1 MNKVTKNVLI
11 ICGCVVVIGA
21 GGTYFVQKSSAK
33 PKTETATI
41 TYEVKKGDLSKTVTS
56 SGNVEA
62 SNSVNLSFTGKS
74 KVTKVLVNSGDQVQK
89 GQLLAEMDATALQN
103 ALLSAQASYDSA
115 VAKLKSLEAG
125 TDASTI
131 ADQKSQVSQAKAAL
145 DSAESDLANAKK
157 LTNPTYVQ
165 QQIDKAKTAVVNAQ
179 TKLDE
184 VKQGTDQSQILF
196 AQVAL
201 ENAQNAYKQAASQQS
216 GGQDSPQTSVAA
228 AQSKVDSAKRAYDQA
243 VTQLSNL
250 QKGPEDSELA
260 MSKANV
266 AQAQANLS
274 DAKANL
280 EGAKI
285 YAPFSGMISA
295 VNIQAGEYPASDS
308 TAVSMFST
316 EGNYKISASIDDTD
330 ITDVKVGQDVNI
342 TFDALTGVTLK
353 GKVTS
358 KAVLGEVQSSG
369 LVTFPVT
376 VEITPGQDNA
386 DKLIPGLSATI
397 AIITDGKKD
406 VLTVPDAAIKSFGG
420 RKIVTVDN
428 DGKSEQK
435 EITTGLDD
443 GASTEV
449 ISGLTEGDKVSIT
462 MTTTSNSR
470 TSSSMMQG
478 GFGGMGGFSG
488 GFSGG
493 QMPGNREFNRSGTGG
508 STRQGNGTS
517 GAGGGMGG
525 GGK

>member
-11 ICGCVVVIGA
+11 ICSCVVVIGA

-41 TYEVKKGDLSKTVTS
+41 TYEVKKGNLSKTVTS

-62 SNSVNLSFTGKS
+62 SNSVNLSFSGKS
-74 KVTKVLVNSGDQVQK
+74 KVTKVNVNAGDKVQK

-103 ALLSAQASYDSA
+103 ALLSAQANYDSA
-115 VAKLKSLEAG
+115 AAKLKSLEDG
-125 TDASTI
+125 TDSSTI
-131 ADQKSQVSQAKAAL
+131 ADQKYQVSKAKSDL
-145 DSAESDLANAKK
+145 SSAESDLTNAKK
-157 LTNPTYVQ
+157 LANPTYVQ

-179 TKLDE
+179 TKLNE
-184 VKQGTDQSQILF
+184 VKQGTDQSQVLF

-216 GGQDSPQTSVAA
+216 GGQDSQQSTVTA
-228 AQSKVDSAKRAYDQA
+228 AQSKVDNAKRTYDQA
-243 VTQLSNL
+243 VEQLSKL
-250 QKGPEDSELA
+250 QKGPEESDLA
-260 MSKANV
+260 MAKANV

-274 DAKANL
+274 DAKANI

-285 YAPFSGMISA
+285 FAPYNGMISA
-295 VNIQAGEYPASDS
+295 VNIKAGEYPTGDS

-316 EGNYKISASIDDTD
+316 EGSYKISASIDDTD
-330 ITDVKVGQDVNI
+330 ITDVKVGQEANI

-358 KAVLGEVQSSG
+358 KAVLGEIQSSG

-376 VEITPGQDNA
+376 VEITPGQENA
-386 DKLIPGLSATI
+386 DELIPGLSATI
-397 AIITDGKKD
+397 AVITDGKKD
-406 VLTVPDAAIKSFGG
+406 VLSVPDAAIKSFGG
-420 RKIVTVDN
+420 RKIVMVDN
-428 DGKSEQK
+428 NGTTEQK

-449 ISGLTEGDKVSIT
+449 MSGLSEGDKVSIT
-462 MTTTSNSR
+462 MTTTSTNKSS
-470 TSSSMMQG
+470 SSSMMQG
-478 GFGGMGGFSG
+478 GFGGFG

-493 QMPGNREFNRSGTGG
+493 QMQGGREQFNRTGGTG
-508 STRQGNGTS
+508 TRQSSTGNG
-517 GAGGGMGG
+517 GGQ
-525 GGK
+525 